1 MPEYFTTPALLA
13 TFRSDKAAK
22 LDLARGATMLVGLN
36 SFEPGQAQSVHSH
49 GGADKFYFIISG
61 NARMVVGQ
69 EARDAGPGTL
79 IWAPAGVPHG
89 VERAHERTVMLVG
102 IAPPPRG

>member
-1 MPEYFTTPALLA
+1 MPENFTTPALLA
-13 TFRSDKAAK
+13 TFRSDQAAK
-22 LDLARGATMLVGLN
+22 LELARGATMLVGLN
-36 SFEPGQAQSVHSH
+36 CFEPGQAQSVHSH

-61 NARMVVGQ
+61 NASMVVGG

-102 IAPPPRG
+102 IAPPPHG